1 MVLLLQWVFSAIA
14 MLGVA
19 EIVPGF
25 FVLDFQSAAIAAL
38 AIGFLNAVIGAVF
51 RMIALPQGG
60 LLLGTCLLVINSV
73 VIKIAPSVV
82 PGFRVTG
89 FLPALWG
96 AIILSVLG
104 MMIKGIVED
113 A

>member
-1 MVLLLQWVFSAIA
+1 MILLLQWVLSAIA

-19 EIVPGF
+19 EFVPGF

-38 AIGFLNAVIGAVF
+38 AIGILNAAIGSLF
-51 RMIALPQGG
+51 RMISLPQGW
-60 LLLGTCLLVINSV
+60 LLLGTSLLVINGV
-73 VIKIAPSVV
+73 AIKIAPTVV

-96 AIILSVLG
+96 AIILSALG
-104 MMIKGIVED
+104 MLIKAMVED